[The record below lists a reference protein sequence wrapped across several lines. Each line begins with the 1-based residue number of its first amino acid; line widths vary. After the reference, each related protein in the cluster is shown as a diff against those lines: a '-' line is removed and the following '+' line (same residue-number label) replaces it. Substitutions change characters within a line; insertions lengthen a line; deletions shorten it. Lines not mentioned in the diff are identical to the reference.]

1 MYIFQSNIPT
11 SQTTERNP
19 KALDISTFDLEFEVD
34 PLFQKTSAAFDEGGV
49 EGLLLNHLC
58 IRYVMPDWYSI
69 VTRTCTFVTVP
80 SRNWTLFCLCISI
93 VLPQSGLL
101 EHILSTKGDT
111 YIYALCSCMNT
122 WSMQTVYM
130 GLALNG
136 SSVLQL
142 FEHCK
147 VMEILSGICT
157 CIMYRLYSLCMYLLS
172 CTLCKTYVFESC
184 PRNLAWLTHV
194 VHVHS
199 RYFQFQ
205 QWYCINFAC
214 TKLHVVPHTHTINSL
229 R

>member
-1 MYIFQSNIPT
+1 MTGYALTSVASVYVHTLFLVHYMYIFQSNVPT

-69 VTRTCTFVTVP
+69 VTRTCMFVTVP

-172 CTLCKTYVFESC
+172 HTLQNLCLWILSQKLGMAYTCCT
-184 PRNLAWLTHV
+184 
-194 VHVHS
+194 
-199 RYFQFQ
+199 
-205 QWYCINFAC
+205 C
-214 TKLHVVPHTHTINSL
+214 TQ
-229 R
+229 